1 MSDYG
6 RGGVSGG
13 MAPGEG
19 QTTIVQLDNDLTPKD
34 RAVLCAAICQCN
46 DEPDVGLKGQ
56 SLKQQCVRRKL
67 KERDAAMNFQSPYKP
82 EINYNM
88 DDSPPS
94 PIMSSSNALE
104 PHGYLPGWIEK
115 YWPGGRKGYEP
126 GVGNIRRPDV
136 VVVKDPTQP
145 PTQGNLRSV
154 VEMKFPPDPRDAAQ
168 LRDYQRI
175 AGRNA
180 TVTVLDPTTC
190 GCSRKRAGEEEPA
203 TSPMSD
209 MLDSLERQMKTLLN
223 QRPAPGTPG
232 WGLPVPPTP
241 IVP

>member
-6 RGGVSGG
+6 SGKVPGG

-19 QTTIVQLDNDLTPKD
+19 QTTIVELDNDLSPKD
-34 RAVLCAAICQCN
+34 KAILCGAICQCKN
-46 DEPDVGLKGQ
+46 EPDIGVRGQ

-67 KERDAAMNFQSPYKP
+67 TERDEAMDGRSVYKP

-88 DDSPPS
+88 DESPPS

-136 VVVKDPTQP
+136 VVVKDPLQP
-145 PTQGNLRSV
+145 PTQDNLKAV
-154 VEMKFPPDPRDAAQ
+154 VEMKFPPDPPDAAQ
-168 LRDYQRI
+168 LRDYRRI

-180 TVTVLDPTTC
+180 TVTVLDPSTC
-190 GCSRKRAGEEEPA
+190 GCDRKPSAEEAPA
-203 TSPMSD
+203 TSPISD
-209 MLDSLERQMKTLLN
+209 TLDSLERQMKTLLN

-241 IVP
+241 VVP

>member
-1 MSDYG
+1 MSEYG
-6 RGGVSGG
+6 SGKVPGG

-19 QTTIVQLDNDLTPKD
+19 QTTIVELDNDLSPKD
-34 RAVLCAAICQCN
+34 KAILCGAICQCKN
-46 DEPDVGLKGQ
+46 EPDIGVRGQ

-67 KERDAAMNFQSPYKP
+67 TERDKAMDGRSVYKP

-136 VVVKDPTQP
+136 VVVKDPLQP
-145 PTQGNLRSV
+145 PTQDNLKSV
-154 VEMKFPPDPRDAAQ
+154 VEMKFPPDPPDAAQ
-168 LRDYQRI
+168 LRDYRRI

-180 TVTVLDPTTC
+180 TVTVLDPATC
-190 GCSRKRAGEEEPA
+190 GCDRKPSAEEAPA
-203 TSPMSD
+203 TSPISD
-209 MLDSLERQMKTLLN
+209 TLDSLERQMKMLLT
-223 QRPAPGTPG
+223 QRPTPGMPG
-232 WGLPVPPTP
+232 WGLPMPPTP
-241 IVP
+241 VVP